1 MMATAE
7 HAAPQHAR
15 ISLNYSQALNY
26 SRALDKLLSLTDLE
40 RVSGQATH
48 TRRYDLSRV
57 RVLLERLGSPHLGT
71 PTVHITGTKGKG
83 STAAMVSSV
92 LSAQGYTPGLFTS
105 PHLHT
110 FRERIQLDGQP
121 VSEAEFTTLVESVWP
136 ELEAINRDGS
146 HGDVTTFELLTA
158 MAFLHFRRSNAGFQ
172 VIEVGLGGR
181 LDSTNLVEP
190 RVCVITSISLDHT
203 SILGDTVER
212 IARDKAGIIKRGCV
226 VVTSPQV
233 PEVMKVLKDACGEQS
248 VPLIQAARECVVTR
262 EAFDLDG
269 QTFSVASSRG
279 GSRLQIP
286 LLGAHQLENAATALA
301 TLQALKEMGF
311 AITDDS
317 ITRGFSSV
325 SWPGRLEVLLR
336 SPILVADGAH
346 NPYSMG
352 KLRQALRDYFIFQ
365 RLVWVVG
372 VASDKNVPGIIS
384 EIAADAH
391 LVVTT
396 RSRHPRAM
404 PSLDLAK
411 ALHRL
416 GVEARAVDGLDNAV
430 QEGLAKANAGD
441 LVVVSGSLFVAAEA
455 REMVLGIQP
464 ELYPT
469 IMR

>member
-1 MMATAE
+1 M
-7 HAAPQHAR
+7 
-15 ISLNYSQALNY
+15 NYSQALE
-26 SRALDKLLSLTDLE
+26 KLLSLTDLE
-40 RVSGQATH
+40 RVSGQAVH

-57 RVLLERLGSPHLGT
+57 RVLLERLSNPHLGT

-110 FRERIQLDGQP
+110 FRERIQLDGKP
-121 VSEAEFTTLVESVWP
+121 VSEAEFAALVETVWP
-136 ELEAINRDGS
+136 ELEAVNRDGS

-158 MAFLHFRRSNAGFQ
+158 MAFLHFHRSGAGFQ

-190 RVCVITSISLDHT
+190 QVCVITSISLDHT

-212 IARDKAGIIKRGCV
+212 IASDKAGIIKPGCV
-226 VVTSPQV
+226 VVTSPQT
-233 PEVMKVLKDACGEQS
+233 PGVMKVLEDACGGQG
-248 VPLIQAARECVVTR
+248 VALIQAAQEYAVAR
-262 EAFDLDG
+262 EAFDQDG

-279 GSRLQIP
+279 GSRLHTP

-301 TLQALKEMGF
+301 TLHALKGMEF
-311 AITDDS
+311 TISDDS
-317 ITRGFSSV
+317 IARGFSSV
-325 SWPGRLEVLLR
+325 RWPGRLEVLLR
-336 SPILVADGAH
+336 SPVLVADGAH
-346 NPYSMG
+346 NPYSVG
-352 KLRQALRDYFIFQ
+352 KLRQALRDYFTFQ
-365 RLVWVVG
+365 HLVWVVG

-404 PSLDLAK
+404 PSQDLAK
-411 ALHRL
+411 GLHGL
-416 GVEARAVDGLDNAV
+416 GVDAYAVDSVDSAV
-430 QEGLAKANAGD
+430 QEALTRADDGD
-441 LVVVSGSLFVAAEA
+441 LVIVSGSLFVAAEA
-455 REMVLGIQP
+455 REAVLGIQQ

-469 IMR
+469 LLP